1 MAHVSAEE
9 AYYVVLRT
17 VVAGKQ
23 TNWAVMGHMA
33 QLRQLM
39 GVSDDLHKQYM
50 EQIQADP
57 HVCAINGSQPPAP
70 KRQRTSAPPAPAATA
85 AAARPAVQQK
95 PKPKPPSRLSEPGY
109 AAPLPPAPPP
119 APVVTYG
126 LPNRMAPHEDPHR
139 LVGQRVAITQ
149 EDDSTLEGMVVDYN
163 AADGTHFVICNLG
176 MPDEAGDALPLVEY
190 PDACQILGP
199 HPDYVSPIPPAPAA
213 HVSMPPPAA
222 RPRTS
227 SYSGAAGGGSA
238 SKQKQRKPPTVRT
251 GGAAG
256 GGASGA
262 VRLGAPPYSAAGL
275 EARLAVAD
283 IPELANML
291 SAISRKER
299 SIMAELEAAGLMDEE
314 LSRSVM
320 EREELVRQVC
330 AAH

>member
-238 SKQKQRKPPTVRT
+238 SKQKQRAAAAAAA
-251 GGAAG
+251 AAG
-256 GGASGA
+256 GGCGFVLVVCWSGG
-262 VRLGAPPYSAAGL
+262 VL
-275 EARLAVAD
+275 
-283 IPELANML
+283 
-291 SAISRKER
+291 
-299 SIMAELEAAGLMDEE
+299 
-314 LSRSVM
+314 
-320 EREELVRQVC
+320 
-330 AAH
+330 